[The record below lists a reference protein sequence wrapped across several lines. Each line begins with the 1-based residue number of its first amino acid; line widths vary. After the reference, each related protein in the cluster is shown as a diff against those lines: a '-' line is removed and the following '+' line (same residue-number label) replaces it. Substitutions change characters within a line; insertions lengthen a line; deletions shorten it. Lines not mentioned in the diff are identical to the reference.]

1 MTSDVAEIRAGL
13 RSRLAGADPALGTMV
28 KIDDFSVLDIA
39 RSAGFDFVVIDGEH
53 SQVGDSGISRLLR
66 YSLALRLPAMV
77 RMAALDPGVVNRA
90 LEAGAVGIQLSN
102 VNSRKQVDDLIDAT
116 RYAPGGTR
124 SISLAHPGADH
135 GGTPIADYLDD
146 EAKQPPLLVVQIES
160 PHLLDPLDDIIA
172 GVDVA
177 FHGPT
182 DMSVALGLG
191 GATDHEAYL
200 RERLR
205 LGDAALKASVPT
217 GSWISDP
224 SAIGT
229 CADRGERYIAIGSD
243 LQILG
248 KGMRALTCGTAVD
261 RPSSSPIPEL
271 GESSQEVT

>member
-1 MTSDVAEIRAGL
+1 MTSDVVEVRAGL
-13 RSRLAGADPALGTMV
+13 RARLAGAVPALGTMV

-53 SQVGDSGISRLLR
+53 SQLGDRGISRMLR
-66 YSLALRLPAMV
+66 YALALRLPALV
-77 RMAALDPGVVNRA
+77 RMAALDPGAVNRV

-102 VNSRKQVDDLIDAT
+102 VDARSQVDDLVNAT

-124 SISLAHPGADH
+124 SISLAHAVADH

-146 EAKQPPLLVVQIES
+146 EARQPPLLVVQIES
-160 PHLLDPLDDIIA
+160 PHLLDPLDEIIV

-191 GATDHEAYL
+191 GSTDSQAYL

-205 LGDAALKASVPT
+205 LGDAALKAAVPT

-224 SAIGT
+224 AALGACI
-229 CADRGERYIAIGSD
+229 DRGERYIAIGSD
-243 LQILG
+243 LQVLG
-248 KGMRALTCGTAVD
+248 KGLRALTRGFAID
-261 RPSSSPIPEL
+261 RPPEL
-271 GESSQEVT
+271 ADLSQELP